1 MKYSVHLLVL
11 SLTFLVSAC
20 LPDMEAPRNAPDA
33 PTIKSSDLTRVAVTL
48 TGTYPRGADV
58 TEYGFQ
64 WSQDGFETYKTEQN
78 PRMTD
83 EGTFTWTP
91 TFLTPSTSY
100 LFRSYI
106 SNGISTRYSTNLSV
120 KTEATSRATLKD
132 ITIRDGYVSASIVDS
147 GGREIVD
154 IGFLCAETDDMA
166 VLKRSKRHW
175 VEMGTGDTFSKSLS
189 SFDPPLEPGKTY
201 YFIAYAED
209 ETDAFGYS
217 PNPQRYDVS
226 VDDMVRFEDDNF
238 GEYVIRHYDTNRD
251 GYISYGEIEGIPLI
265 DVITDNITSVR
276 EIRLMPHLRYLSCAG
291 SAIGAGLL
299 TRLDVSGNPELTSLV
314 CDYNKLDSLTVSAT
328 PKLDT
333 LSCAGNHL
341 SELLVNDLQSLTWLS
356 CSDNDLDQVD
366 VSYNASLRYLDVSG
380 GRLSML
386 AIADKTEL
394 EELLCRN
401 NHFASLD
408 ISHNA
413 RLKKLDCA
421 GNMLPALNISD
432 NRSLAYLDCRDN
444 PADTLYLFAN
454 QKVETLL
461 KPDAMQLF
469 YLIEGLSLDPE
480 VLTIQV
486 DETATLKPVI
496 VPEDAIDKTVAWAC
510 SNDNVATVSDKGIVT
525 GLSVD
530 TCTILATCGGKTA
543 FCHVTVNPVPVAS
556 IELDQNAPEI
566 LLDET
571 LILHATVLPANATDK
586 TVTWSSSDETVA
598 TVSETGVVTAVAT
611 GTCEITASSGGKT
624 ATAHLT
630 VSPIPV
636 AEVLLNH
643 SVNDITV
650 KESFQLEATVLPE
663 NATDKTVT
671 WSSSNEAVATVS
683 DGYVSGVSVGE
694 CIITAQA
701 GRKSA
706 SCKVT
711 VNPIPVSEI
720 ILSETSIELLIGGS
734 QNLTATVLPD
744 DASDKSI
751 VWESS
756 DSRIAKVSN
765 DGVVTAVGVG
775 SCSIHA
781 KSGEVTAT
789 CSVTSKA
796 IHVTSI
802 EIIPTECELVVG
814 DSQELTA
821 TVLPGNATYKTVYWE
836 SSDEEIATVS
846 QNGVVTAMGEGYCR
860 ILASADGL
868 SAQCEVAVSPLIIE
882 VTSVTLDATSLAM
895 TTGDTYTLTATVVPS
910 DATDPTVSW
919 TSSDKSVATVSGG
932 TVRAVGAGTCN
943 ITAKAGAKSAT
954 CHVTVADAV
963 VAVTSVTLNESTLTL
978 TEGNTATLSATVL
991 PDNATDKTV
1000 TWTSDDTNVA
1010 SVSSSGLVT
1019 ALAAGSCTINARAGT
1034 QSATCKLTVK
1044 TEVVPVSSI
1053 SVSPAICTLEIGASQ
1068 TLVATILPANSTS
1081 KTVSWVSDDPSIATV
1096 SATGVVTAVAA
1107 GNCMITASCGG
1118 KKGACA
1124 VTVKTGSE
1132 ESIATITPMELN
1144 FVSAGR
1150 LIADEH
1156 DVEIAV
1162 LGSWRLHDNLPTW
1175 LSFVNKK
1182 TGKFVQNGIW
1192 YDGSAT
1198 LGVISME
1205 NPDMSNRSASIVF
1218 DFQSEGGA
1226 NFAQKTLTINQAGD
1240 AYYIGVINP
1249 GSVNNEFSSSPAITG
1264 WNRGDDDFLVLE
1276 FGASVDMKV
1285 TIITNDA
1292 TATFGIWNGWSS
1304 ELLRIPF
1311 GDAPPLNP
1319 IDPVTGP
1326 CVLHLT
1332 SDVNMS
1338 DEAKLSRSFPG
1349 FFVNGQADSGY
1360 HDAYTRLVIY
1370 DHNTGKFT
1378 PSEMGLGESRVKFS
1392 LLPGATGIASVIA
1405 SPERIEPINRGGEY
1419 DYSITTYPEK
1429 YGIKSQI
1436 QTIAVK
1442 ANRFWRVV
1450 EVDND
1455 DNRLVKSQNNYLNP
1469 SFSRLEL
1476 NGVSIGPYPQK
1487 TAGGVSGEVYLWLRG
1502 NTTGET
1508 RTICLA
1514 FYTGSIEGNRIV
1526 GGAISVV
1533 TFVQVD
1539 YYWWINTS
1547 VINFPANGQSG
1558 DNRTFELEI
1567 FQAPYLGDQ
1576 NLLFETSLDWI
1587 SVQQKGNYDYIV
1599 TAEIN
1604 ESSVARSGYLYV
1616 KNNYANETRAIMIEQ
1631 SGQSW
1636 SAPSMIDIPSNG
1648 TGSSSRAY
1656 IQLSV
1661 DGKFPDYYQFTWA
1674 NDVSWLHL
1682 YPIEPT
1688 TSTGASYYVEAN
1700 NTGAIRVATVV
1711 LKNLADNT
1719 ERQITFTQEPSN

>member
-1 MKYSVHLLVL
+1 
-11 SLTFLVSAC
+11 
-20 LPDMEAPRNAPDA
+20 MEAPRNAPDM

-48 TGTYPRGADV
+48 TGTYPTGADV

-132 ITIRDGYVSASIVDS
+132 VTIRDGYVTASIVDS
-147 GGREIVD
+147 GGRKIVD
-154 IGFLCAETDDMA
+154 IGFLCAETDNMA
-166 VLKRSKRHW
+166 ELKRGKRHW
-175 VEMGTGDTFSKSLS
+175 VEMETGDTFSKSLS

-401 NHFASLD
+401 NHFAWLD

-413 RLKKLDCA
+413 KLKKLDCA

-636 AEVLLNH
+636 AEVLLDH

-720 ILSETSIELLIGGS
+720 ILSDTSIELLIGGS

-781 KSGEVTAT
+781 KSGEITAT
-789 CSVTSKA
+789 CSIKTLP
-796 IHVTSI
+796 IRVTSI
-802 EIIPTECELVVG
+802 EITPAECELVVG
-814 DSQELTA
+814 DALELTA
-821 TVLPGNATYKTVYWE
+821 SVLPENATYKTVYWE
-836 SSDEEIATVS
+836 SSDEDVATVS

-860 ILASADGL
+860 ILASADGF
-868 SAQCEVAVSPLIIE
+868 SAQCEVAVSPLIVE

-1000 TWTSDDTNVA
+1000 TWTSDDTNIASVSSSGLVTALAAGSCNITARAGTQSATCRVTVANAIVEVSSVTLNESELTLTEGNTATLSATVLPDNATDKTVTWTSDDTNVA

-1019 ALAAGSCTINARAGT
+1019 ALAAGSCTITARAGT
-1034 QSATCKLTVK
+1034 ESAVCQVTVTAAGTMIPIDSEHFPDDVFRGYIISNIDKDSDGYLSEKEISNTDYIRVDSWYLGGQIHSLQGIEFFPLINSLSCDDNLLVSLDLSKNTILTSLSCRGNQLAELDLSKNNNLTSIYCGRNLLHELDVSNSVMLMDLWCSENQLESLDVSYNNQLIKLVCYSNKLSTLSLSNNITLDYLDCENNQIGVLDVSNNKALTHIFCQDNKITSLDVSNNLKLRVLRCDGNQLSTLDVSKNNEITHLYCGGNLLSSLDLSSNIALTDLSCYRNNLNTLLINSNTSLKYLECGNNKLSLLDLSHNTALESLSCSFNFLSSLDLANNIKLTYLDCSHNQLASLDLLNNNSLQK
-1044 TEVVPVSSI
+1044 LRCDENKITELL
-1053 SVSPAICTLEIGASQ
+1053 T
-1068 TLVATILPANSTS
+1068 
-1081 KTVSWVSDDPSIATV
+1081 PSLTM
-1096 SATGVVTAVAA
+1096 TELYCA
-1107 GNCMITASCGG
+1107 GNQLTTLDVSLNSSLVELICDDNDLTTLDVSNNTLLNRLQCINTKLSVLDVSNNLALSWLDCFSNPNL
-1118 KKGACA
+1118 
-1124 VTVKTGSE
+1124 TEIWLKTGQTISLFRYD
-1132 ESIATITPMELN
+1132 SAIATI
-1144 FVSAGR
+1144 
-1150 LIADEH
+1150 
-1156 DVEIAV
+1156 
-1162 LGSWRLHDNLPTW
+1162 
-1175 LSFVNKK
+1175 
-1182 TGKFVQNGIW
+1182 
-1192 YDGSAT
+1192 
-1198 LGVISME
+1198 
-1205 NPDMSNRSASIVF
+1205 
-1218 DFQSEGGA
+1218 
-1226 NFAQKTLTINQAGD
+1226 
-1240 AYYIGVINP
+1240 
-1249 GSVNNEFSSSPAITG
+1249 
-1264 WNRGDDDFLVLE
+1264 
-1276 FGASVDMKV
+1276 
-1285 TIITNDA
+1285 
-1292 TATFGIWNGWSS
+1292 
-1304 ELLRIPF
+1304 
-1311 GDAPPLNP
+1311 
-1319 IDPVTGP
+1319 
-1326 CVLHLT
+1326 
-1332 SDVNMS
+1332 
-1338 DEAKLSRSFPG
+1338 
-1349 FFVNGQADSGY
+1349 
-1360 HDAYTRLVIY
+1360 
-1370 DHNTGKFT
+1370 
-1378 PSEMGLGESRVKFS
+1378 
-1392 LLPGATGIASVIA
+1392 
-1405 SPERIEPINRGGEY
+1405 
-1419 DYSITTYPEK
+1419 K
-1429 YGIKSQI
+1429 YK
-1436 QTIAVK
+1436 
-1442 ANRFWRVV
+1442 
-1450 EVDND
+1450 
-1455 DNRLVKSQNNYLNP
+1455 
-1469 SFSRLEL
+1469 
-1476 NGVSIGPYPQK
+1476 
-1487 TAGGVSGEVYLWLRG
+1487 
-1502 NTTGET
+1502 
-1508 RTICLA
+1508 
-1514 FYTGSIEGNRIV
+1514 
-1526 GGAISVV
+1526 
-1533 TFVQVD
+1533 
-1539 YYWWINTS
+1539 
-1547 VINFPANGQSG
+1547 
-1558 DNRTFELEI
+1558 
-1567 FQAPYLGDQ
+1567 
-1576 NLLFETSLDWI
+1576 
-1587 SVQQKGNYDYIV
+1587 
-1599 TAEIN
+1599 
-1604 ESSVARSGYLYV
+1604 
-1616 KNNYANETRAIMIEQ
+1616 
-1631 SGQSW
+1631 
-1636 SAPSMIDIPSNG
+1636 
-1648 TGSSSRAY
+1648 
-1656 IQLSV
+1656 
-1661 DGKFPDYYQFTWA
+1661 
-1674 NDVSWLHL
+1674 
-1682 YPIEPT
+1682 
-1688 TSTGASYYVEAN
+1688 
-1700 NTGAIRVATVV
+1700 
-1711 LKNLADNT
+1711 
-1719 ERQITFTQEPSN
+1719 